1 MSRPKGKRR
10 LCVTRGQWRDRA
22 LHAEHQLAGAGHLI
36 EGLRLQIEEL
46 EAKLTARDEADKAR
60 HAQKV
65 TNSIDIGVLQ
75 QQLAGV
81 EDAYEHLIV
90 DYHAIRADLENAT
103 AIDVPP
109 MERDTDGLD
118 QITEPIYAALWRQQF
133 AEQEQAAP
141 EVKTLTDALGGAR

>member
-46 EAKLTARDEADKAR
+46 GAKLTARDEADKAR

-90 DYHAIRADLENAT
+90 DYHAIRAELENAT
-103 AIDVPP
+103 AITVPP
-109 MERDTDGLD
+109 MERDTTDADD
-118 QITEPIYAALWRQQF
+118 QCTEAIYVQTLRDHMAKQGSPVKPL
-133 AEQEQAAP
+133 AE
-141 EVKTLTDALGGAR
+141 ALGGVA